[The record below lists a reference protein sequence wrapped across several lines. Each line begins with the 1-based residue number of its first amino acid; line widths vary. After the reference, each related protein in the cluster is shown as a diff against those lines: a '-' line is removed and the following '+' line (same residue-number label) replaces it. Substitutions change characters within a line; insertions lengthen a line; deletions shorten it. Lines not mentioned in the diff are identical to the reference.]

1 MNPRIEKLLKL
12 PLYKRLAMLGAGVAL
27 IVGLAVWFLGLPMYE
42 ELVQFRQ
49 EAAKLDAEIAQKRQ
63 VAANLGKFKE
73 EFAKLEAQLEKALT
87 RLPNQSEIPTLL
99 TNLAGLTKDNGLE
112 VQSFKPGAEVPKGFF
127 AEVPAD
133 LILRG
138 TYHQVA
144 KFAGAVSN
152 LPRIVNLHNL
162 SMGKP
167 KFVGNDAVIEVT
179 CRVLTFR
186 FLDPK

>member
-12 PLYKRLAMLGAGVAL
+12 PLYKRLALLIVGVAL
-27 IVGLAVWFLGLPMYE
+27 IVGLWVWFFGLPMYE
-42 ELVQFRQ
+42 ELVQVRQ
-49 EAAKLDAEIAQKRQ
+49 EAQKLDAEITQKRQ
-63 VAANLGKFKE
+63 VAANLAKFKE
-73 EFAKLEAQLEKALT
+73 EFAKLEQQLEKALT

-99 TNLAGLTKDNGLE
+99 TNLAGLAKDNGLE
-112 VQSFKPGAEVPKGFF
+112 VQNFKPGAEVPKGFV

-133 LILRG
+133 LALRG
-138 TYHQVA
+138 TYHQLA
-144 KFAGAVSN
+144 MFAGAVSD

-167 KFVGNDAVIEVT
+167 RFVGNDAVIEVT

-186 FLDPK
+186 FIDSK